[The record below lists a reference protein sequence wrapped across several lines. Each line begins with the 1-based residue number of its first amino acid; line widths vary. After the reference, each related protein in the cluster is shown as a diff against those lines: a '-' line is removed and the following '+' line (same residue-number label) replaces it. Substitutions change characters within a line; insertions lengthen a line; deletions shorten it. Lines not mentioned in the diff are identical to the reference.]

1 MTVTLITGANK
12 GLGYETARQLIGQGH
27 TVYLGA
33 RDVGRGAAAASEL
46 GGRFVQLDV
55 TDDGSVDAAL
65 ATIAEREGHLDV
77 LVNNAGVSTSVD
89 VSAPEAERV
98 FDTNVIGIVRVTQAA
113 LPLLEQSAAPVV
125 VNVSSALGSFWA
137 VTNPERR
144 QFHFPAVV
152 YGAFKDPQA
161 VSVNPKD
168 ILRIIRGKSGHN
180 AIFDVEIAG
189 IERTPVIVADE
200 QYDPVKDTLIHIDL
214 KRIDLTRK
222 LRVSIP
228 VHTVG
233 EPKGVKQQGGVLDVV
248 TRSVE
253 IECIPDDIP
262 NQFDVDVTE
271 LMIGSNIRVS
281 ELPVSPGV
289 RILTAPEAVI
299 AHVVG
304 IKEEVVAAP
313 AEGAA
318 PAAAEPE
325 VAVKKGKKEEEAA
338 APAGDKGKAA
348 PDKGKKK

>member
-1 MTVTLITGANK
+1 MRLDTIVAAQPRASRGKNEARRTRVAGLI
-12 GLGYETARQLIGQGH
+12 
-27 TVYLGA
+27 
-33 RDVGRGAAAASEL
+33 
-46 GGRFVQLDV
+46 
-55 TDDGSVDAAL
+55 
-65 ATIAEREGHLDV
+65 
-77 LVNNAGVSTSVD
+77 
-89 VSAPEAERV
+89 
-98 FDTNVIGIVRVTQAA
+98 
-113 LPLLEQSAAPVV
+113 
-125 VNVSSALGSFWA
+125 
-137 VTNPERR
+137 
-144 QFHFPAVV
+144 PAVV

-189 IERTPVIVADE
+189 VERTPVIVADE

-228 VHTVG
+228 VHTTG

-271 LMIGSNIRVS
+271 LMIGSNIRIA
-281 ELPVSPGV
+281 ELPVMPGV
-289 RILTAPEAVI
+289 RVLTAPEAVI

-313 AEGAA
+313 AEGA

-338 APAGDKGKAA
+338 APAAE
-348 PDKGKKK
+348 KGKKK